1 VTIFVSDGPEEVPDV
16 IGETEE
22 VARQLIEDAGFE
34 VFVTHSNAPT
44 EQPTGTVIEQNPTG
58 PQPQGTSVTIVV
70 SDFVAVPTETPTTE
84 TPPTELPTELEP

>member
-1 VTIFVSDGPEEVPDV
+1 
-16 IGETEE
+16 
-22 VARQLIEDAGFE
+22 

-70 SDFVAVPTETPTTE
+70 SDFVVVPTESPTTE
-84 TPPTELPTELEP
+84 TPSTTPPPEESP